1 MVLAGYRRLC
11 QIMLVDTT
19 RHVALLP
26 HPENPRAT
34 ALISVKKSFV
44 DNRYGSLD
52 SANSVEF
59 FTMIGVS
66 VCNRPAW
73 AEMS

>member
-1 MVLAGYRRLC
+1 MVLAGDRQLC
-11 QIMLVDTT
+11 QVMIAVTT
-19 RHVALLP
+19 HRVALLP
-26 HPENPRAT
+26 HPENPRVA

-44 DNRYGSLD
+44 ASGYGSLD

-66 VCNRPAW
+66 VCNRPAR
-73 AEMS
+73 AEKS